1 MKAKRRFV
9 TAAVTVTCAATSATA
24 TAGPSPAERFSGSLL
39 PGAAADPTIETGATV
54 NQTPGGSPAGSQ
66 LVGLGGS
73 SRAEA
78 DELLAP
84 NPCDT
89 SQGAPG
95 AAMP

>member
-1 MKAKRRFV
+1 MV
-9 TAAVTVTCAATSATA
+9 
-24 TAGPSPAERFSGSLL
+24 
-39 PGAAADPTIETGATV
+39 ETGATV

-66 LVGLGGS
+66 LVDLGGP

>member
-1 MKAKRRFV
+1 MLLYFKN
-9 TAAVTVTCAATSATA
+9 
-24 TAGPSPAERFSGSLL
+24 LL
-39 PGAAADPTIETGATV
+39 PGGDADPTVETGATV

-66 LVGLGGS
+66 LVDLGAP